1 MLSHSSILISARLS
15 DELAPNGAQW
25 TSRQPFDIVHYLLGS
40 ASVADI
46 VQLCGT
52 CRSLHRYTKNGSI
65 WKRACAQYGPRCDA
79 DFHQLNTASP
89 FTVYTQLLYPYGP
102 LSGLCAGNYPLLGGI
117 DEFKLFKG
125 DER

>member
-1 MLSHSSILISARLS
+1 MLSHSPTSITARFS

-25 TSRQPFDIVHYLLGS
+25 TSRQPFDIVYYMLGS

-46 VQLCGT
+46 VQLCST

-65 WKRACAQYGPRCDA
+65 CKRACAQYRPRCDV

-89 FTVYTQLLYPYGP
+89 LTVYTQLLYPYGP